1 MRVAQL
7 VDLVEDGTKGGQAH
21 SVQVG
26 EEEVEAPVTTL
37 IQLEGLVEAS
47 AILHRDEVQVAWD
60 SFVVVDWV

>member
-1 MRVAQL
+1 MGEDQVRLPGVDMRVAQL

-37 IQLEGLVEAS
+37 I
-47 AILHRDEVQVAWD
+47 
-60 SFVVVDWV
+60 